1 MMWPIHLVLHLDSSP
16 NWLSP
21 GAARNRPPAPPL
33 GVRCRHGETALGVD
47 YLCAAIGVPRI
58 AVPGDAAAEGGL
70 PLQRI
75 WHLQGLSGGAITTIG
90 ESGRL
95 QVPKKAVT
103 VDGRGKYLIPGLW
116 DMHVH
121 FRGGKT

>member
-1 MMWPIHLVLHLDSSP
+1 MARLRWVSITFALPLVYLAL
-16 NWLSP
+16 LYL
-21 GAARNRPPAPPL
+21 ATRPP
-33 GVRCRHGETALGVD
+33 T
-47 YLCAAIGVPRI
+47 
-58 AVPGDAAAEGGL
+58 L

-103 VDGRGKYLIPGLW
+103 VDGRGKHLIPGLW